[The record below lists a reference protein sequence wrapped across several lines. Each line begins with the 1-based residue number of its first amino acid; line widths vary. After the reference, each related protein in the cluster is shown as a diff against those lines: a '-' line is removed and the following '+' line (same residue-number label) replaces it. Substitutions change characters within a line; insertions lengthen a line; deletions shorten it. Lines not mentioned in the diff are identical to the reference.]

1 MASDLQTIFG
11 EVIREL
17 RLKARLSQEELSFA
31 CGRHRTYV
39 SLIERGKNAPSILTL
54 WALAE
59 ALDVTPSKIIRR
71 VEVRLD
77 QSHLDQRRARS
88 KP

>member
-1 MASDLQTIFG
+1 VEPNELKVAFG
-11 EVIREL
+11 NVIREL
-17 RLKARLSQEELSFA
+17 RLSAGISQEVLSLQ

-54 WALAE
+54 WVLAE
-59 ALDVTPSKIIRR
+59 SLDVSPSDVIAR
-71 VEVRLD
+71 VEARLA
-77 QSHLDQRRARS
+77 SSRRAVRR

>member
-1 MASDLQTIFG
+1 MASDDLQTVFG
-11 EVIREL
+11 RVVREF
-17 RLKARLSQEELSFA
+17 RMKAGLSQEALSFA

-59 ALDVTPSKIIRR
+59 ALGVAPSKIIRR
-71 VEVRLD
+71 VETEFTG
-77 QSHLDQRRARS
+77 
-88 KP
+88 